1 VPALGSGARTTASVE
16 LVAGVDAGQHYGT
29 GGYTGPG
36 TYFICAR
43 HSGKVLDVNID
54 WFRGQDNGQPIYQHD
69 LNNGDN
75 QKFIVEP
82 LPDGSVRICPKH
94 SRANNR
100 CMDVTGFSTQNSA
113 GIQQWE
119 WNGGL
124 NQQFAIEPI
133 GDHYRVRARH
143 SGLYFDIEGISLD
156 NRARLTQ
163 WAWWVG
169 NN

>member
-1 VPALGSGARTTASVE
+1 VPALGSGARTTTSVE

-36 TYFICAR
+36 TYFIRAR

-82 LPDGSVRICPKH
+82 LPDGYVHLPE
-94 SRANNR
+94 A
-100 CMDVTGFSTQNSA
+100 
-113 GIQQWE
+113 QQSQQQVY
-119 WNGGL
+119 GGYGL
-124 NQQFAIEPI
+124 RHTEQF
-133 GDHYRVRARH
+133 RH
-143 SGLYFDIEGISLD
+143 SAMGMEWGPEPAV
-156 NRARLTQ
+156 RH
-163 WAWWVG
+163 
-169 NN
+169 